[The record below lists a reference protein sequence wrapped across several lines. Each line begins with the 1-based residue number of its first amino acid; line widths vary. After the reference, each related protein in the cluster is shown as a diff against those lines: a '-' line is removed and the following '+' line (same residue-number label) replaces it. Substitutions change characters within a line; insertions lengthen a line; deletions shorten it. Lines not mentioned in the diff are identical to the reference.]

1 MCIYVLRTD
10 IDVHTHTH
18 ISMHMSARQPESGG
32 SRFHAVDAGFK
43 PAGSGFGL
51 LLHGILGFVVWNL
64 GIRKHRQGPSMEGGS
79 TRQHWNNLRFN
90 MKRDT
95 EKKTFRVPACS
106 VVYVSL

>member
-1 MCIYVLRTD
+1 MYLEQTS
-10 IDVHTHTH
+10 TYTH

-51 LLHGILGFVVWNL
+51 LLHGILGFVVRNL

-79 TRQHWNNLRFN
+79 TRQHWSNLRFN

-95 EKKTFRVPACS
+95 EKTFRVPACS